1 MSARWGWR
9 VGSPL
14 LAAVGAAV
22 LGLAVVAV
30 PGSGAVAASSGGVV
44 RGGRSSVMYDISV
57 RALSGAGGVVA
68 QRLDGLGFDV
78 TARSGS
84 VVHVLGGVD
93 TIGRLG
99 RVGGV
104 VVVGRRPAAPSG
116 PVAAA
121 PRSQDSVLPRRLRG
135 NMYQTYYGGYRT
147 VAAYDK
153 FESDLAAAYPSL
165 VQKVTYGSSFTGD
178 NSLNAV
184 CITADASK
192 GCELSPDVHKAR
204 FLVMSQIHAREIA
217 TSEMSWRY
225 MTRLV
230 DGWKRDAQITS
241 LLKSTEIWVVPEV
254 NPDGIVTVQNGITQ
268 HGTGE
273 DSPAWQRK
281 NEDAEQAPAGG
292 CTGEW
297 AFSQTGVDLNRNNDS
312 HWGGQGTSED
322 PCDQEYLGVA
332 PGSEAETVALD
343 GLFDELFRDQRA
355 PGGQAAAPANTTGM
369 MLSLHSDAGLVLMPW
384 SYDNTVQAP
393 NDAQLRSMAF
403 RQSYFNGYT
412 AGQWGD
418 VLYNASGTSDDW
430 SYDTLGIASFTW
442 ELDGPGGCTGFLPA
456 YSCMDAYE
464 TNNLPGL
471 FYDAAAA
478 RTPYKLSFGPTVLSA
493 KARLARAK
501 VTVTASADDDA
512 YGTGGV
518 GRPAAQK
525 VTAGRIFVG
534 KAPWAGGT
542 SKAMT
547 VQGSGTSVT
556 LTATVTPGPKKALAY
571 VQGKDAD
578 GNWGPAQAVWI
589 PAAG

>member
-9 VGSPL
+9 LGSPL
-14 LAAVGAAV
+14 LAAVGAVA

-44 RGGRSSVMYDISV
+44 QGRDSRVMYDISV

-104 VVVGRRPAAPSG
+104 VVVGRRPAAPAG

-121 PRSQDSVLPRRLRG
+121 PASQDSILPRKLHG

-153 FESDLAAAYPSL
+153 FESDLAAAYPGL

-192 GCELSPDVHKAR
+192 SCQLSPDVHKAR

-322 PCDQEYLGVA
+322 PCDQQYLGTA
-332 PGSEAETVALD
+332 AGSESETVALA
-343 GLFDELFRDQRA
+343 GLFDELFRDQRG
-355 PGGQAAAPANTTGM
+355 PGGQADRPGQHHGHDAVAALRRGSRPDAMELRQHRAGAERRAAA
-369 MLSLHSDAGLVLMPW
+369 LAGLPAELLQRLHRRAVGRRPLQRVG
-384 SYDNTVQAP
+384 YVGRL
-393 NDAQLRSMAF
+393 DATTSWASPRSPG
-403 RQSYFNGYT
+403 SWT
-412 AGQWGD
+412 
-418 VLYNASGTSDDW
+418 
-430 SYDTLGIASFTW
+430 
-442 ELDGPGGCTGFLPA
+442 GPGACTGFLPA

-464 TNNLPGL
+464 ANNLPGL

-493 KARLARAK
+493 TATLARAK

-512 YGTGGV
+512 YGTERHGS
-518 GRPAAQK
+518 
-525 VTAGRIFVG
+525 TAPRR
-534 KAPWAGGT
+534 T
-542 SKAMT
+542 
-547 VQGSGTSVT
+547 
-556 LTATVTPGPKKALAY
+556 
-571 VQGKDAD
+571 
-578 GNWGPAQAVWI
+578 
-589 PAAG
+589 